1 MAGKMKMKRRRRTT
15 GFMSWFPY
23 KNVEEFEINEDAS
36 YEDMDPDKET
46 IEIRRSLIIVL
57 SCYVT

>member
-1 MAGKMKMKRRRRTT
+1 MKRRRRTT
-15 GFMSWFPY
+15 GFMNWFPY

-57 SCYVT
+57 CHVMPI

>member
-1 MAGKMKMKRRRRTT
+1 MN
-15 GFMSWFPY
+15 WFPY

-57 SCYVT
+57 CHVMPI